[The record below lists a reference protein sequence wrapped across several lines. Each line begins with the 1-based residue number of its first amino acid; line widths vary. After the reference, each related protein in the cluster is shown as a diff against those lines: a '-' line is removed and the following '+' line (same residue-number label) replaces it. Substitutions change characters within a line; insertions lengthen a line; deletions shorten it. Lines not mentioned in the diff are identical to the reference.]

1 MRLFPL
7 IKESMVILPQ
17 NKQDTIPEAL
27 TIFLHHIESI
37 FMALW

>member
-1 MRLFPL
+1 M
-7 IKESMVILPQ
+7 MILPQ
-17 NKQDTIPEAL
+17 NKQDTILKAL